1 MKTANVLLV
10 DMLEIRELAISRVAD
25 ALEASPGEWCDI
37 VVDAVL
43 DAIYDRLNEE
53 NTADDV
59 FLVVWKELLRNG
71 E

>member
-1 MKTANVLLV
+1 
-10 DMLEIRELAISRVAD
+10 MLEIRELAISRVAD